1 MRTTN
6 TTTKP
11 TLGVSRDANPVK
23 KNPERA
29 NAKGMTDYNSIPF
42 KNRDIDVLGRRSDI
56 DMSQTPRSKKAD
68 RLAKKLANPNTSLDK
83 WKKVMIKYN
92 KETE

>member
-1 MRTTN
+1 MRN
-6 TTTKP
+6 NRLTTK
-11 TLGVSRDANPVK
+11 T
-23 KNPERA
+23 
-29 NAKGMTDYNSIPF
+29 TDDRLNRPNYDSIPF
-42 KNRDIDVLGRRSDI
+42 KNKDIDVLGRMSDI
-56 DMSQTPRSKKAD
+56 DMSQPPRSKKAD